1 MRKLGK
7 QGIFI
12 ASIAVMAAIL
22 ILVSA
27 ILTMTAE
34 NIPAFRFD
42 LTKTGLFK
50 LDSRTV
56 LFLRSL
62 DKDVVIN
69 VLAREDTFANETEY
83 NAQANELMRLFSK
96 TGGRV
101 SLRYVD
107 YVRDPGFAAAYPGLI
122 MKHGDILVSSK
133 EKHYLIKTEEL
144 FNYARNPQG
153 QLSIASSKA
162 EEVLYRAILSVAGSR
177 TLRALISAGHGEYT
191 MDDFCQ
197 LLLNNN
203 YELSTGTIITG
214 GINPETDIVI
224 IIAPHSDF
232 SDEELQ
238 KLDSFLING
247 GDYGKT
253 ILYCADAE
261 QPPLP
266 NLSLF
271 LQEWGVLTEDG
282 AVFETDENRV
292 YNYHPF
298 YAIADY
304 AEDSYGG
311 VFAEIGKP
319 MLMPISR
326 PLSLVF
332 EYRNNYSA
340 KALLSFAASTGVRPP
355 DAGPD
360 FTARDARKRGPMPA
374 LVLCAY
380 RILNRETAKT
390 EKASYLLVSG
400 SAGMLDGYAVNS
412 PSFSNADYITNL
424 LNSLSGREEA
434 LTLRPKSFGAQG
446 LMLSRAQANTL
457 GAIMIFVIPLL
468 VLAFGVFI
476 WIKRRS
482 A

>member
-1 MRKLGK
+1 MRKPGK

-12 ASIAVMAAIL
+12 ASIAVTAAIL
-22 ILVSA
+22 ILAGA
-27 ILTMTAE
+27 ILTMLTE
-34 NIPAFRFD
+34 NIPALRID

-56 LFLRSL
+56 LFLESL
-62 DKDVVIN
+62 DQDVVIN
-69 VLAREDTFANETEY
+69 VLAREDTFVNAGEY

-96 TGGRV
+96 TGSRLR
-101 SLRYVD
+101 LRYVD
-107 YVRDPGFAAAYPGLI
+107 YVRDPSFAAAYPGLI
-122 MKHGDILVSSK
+122 MKHGDILVSSN

-144 FNYARNPQG
+144 FNYVRNPEG

-162 EEVLYRAILSVAGSR
+162 EEALYRAILSTAGSR
-177 TLRALISAGHGEYT
+177 ALRAFVSTGHGEYT
-191 MDDFCQ
+191 MDDFYQ

-214 GINPETDIVI
+214 GIDPETDILI

-232 SDEELQ
+232 SDEELEM
-238 KLDSFLING
+238 LDRFLING

-271 LQEWGVLTEDG
+271 LREWGVLAEDG

-311 VFAEIGKP
+311 AFAEIRKP

-326 PLSLVF
+326 PLRLVF
-332 EYRNNYSA
+332 EYRDNYSA
-340 KALLSFAASTGVRPP
+340 KALLSFAASTGVRPK

-360 FTARDARKRGPMPA
+360 FTADDARKRGPMPA

-390 EKASYLLVSG
+390 EKASYVLVSG

-412 PSFSNADYITNL
+412 PSFSNADYITTV
-424 LNSLSGREEA
+424 LNSLSGREGA
-434 LTLRPKSFGAQG
+434 LALRPKSFGAQG
-446 LMLSRAQANTL
+446 LMLSRAGANTL
-457 GAIMIFVIPLL
+457 GAIMIFAVPFL
-468 VLAFGVFI
+468 VLAFGLFI
-476 WIKRRS
+476 WIKRRG